1 MIVWMRTRFRVP
13 AGLLLVLILAPFAGC
28 HRRSRPNVLLVTIDT
43 LRADH
48 LGCYGY
54 PLARTPNIDRL
65 AAEGLRCA
73 NAISAAPITMPSHS
87 TILTGLYPP
96 AHGVRD
102 NGVYA
107 LADEVVTLPERLKAK
122 GYATQA
128 FVSAVVLSRRY
139 NLTQGFDGYDD
150 DLWAEDAPKMFMIR
164 DRPAARTAEK
174 FVAWLDGWEKERGRR
189 PFFAW
194 VHFFDPHQPY
204 SPPPQDLALAPT
216 PYDGEITSADRGVGR
231 LIEALRAKGILDDTL
246 VVLTADHGESLG
258 EHQEKT
264 HAIFVYDATVHVP
277 LVWRYPR
284 VMPSG
289 RVYTGP
295 VRSVDIVP
303 TILGVLGLPGG
314 SETQGQ
320 DLLGALRGT
329 VRPPELPQYSE
340 SLLSELG
347 FGMAPLH
354 AVRWDGYKWI
364 RAPRPE
370 LYDLRNDPKE
380 LHNLYPG
387 DERRARLLDAELQRI
402 LDESGKRATKAKQNP
417 MTRETQEMLQALGY
431 LAPGA
436 ERRGV
441 SGMDPKDGIKIYNK
455 LEDARH
461 LAQRKKWEESARLLN
476 EILAQLPGHVSA
488 RNVLALCRLR
498 QGRLQEA
505 KDQYLRSLATDPN
518 QFRVHAML
526 GTVALM
532 QGRLEEAEKQY
543 QTVLAANAGFVEA
556 MANLGFIASLRGDD
570 KSAEEWYQKAI
581 AADPGFP
588 LARRRFGDLHYEAGR
603 YADALGFYE
612 KALEVSPHDFR
623 AAIQAGNSARRLKDP
638 EKAASYFRRA
648 AAMRPDSWV
657 PSYNLA
663 CLFAVDGRTKDALA
677 ALEVAVSK
685 GLNLPRLLAGD
696 PDLASLRDEPGF
708 RQMADRVR
716 RARARR
722 GEEDDEAS

>member
-1 MIVWMRTRFRVP
+1 MHSRMHTPSRV
-13 AGLLLVLILAPFAGC
+13 AVGLVLAVALFPFTGC
-28 HRRSRPNVLLVTIDT
+28 RTRSRPNVLLVTIDT
-43 LRADH
+43 LRADR
-48 LGCYGY
+48 LGCYGF
-54 PLARTPNIDRL
+54 PQARTPHIDRL
-65 AAEGLRCA
+65 AAEGVRCE
-73 NAISAAPITMPSHS
+73 NAVSAAPITMPSHS

-107 LADEVVTLPERLKAK
+107 LGDDVVTLPERLKAR

-139 NLTQGFDGYDD
+139 NLTQGFDDYDD

-164 DRPAARTAEK
+164 DRPAERTAEK
-174 FVAWLDGWEKERGRR
+174 FVTWLEGWHKDSGRR

-204 SPPPQDLALAPT
+204 SPPAADRALSPT
-216 PYDGEITSADRGVGR
+216 LYDAEIAAADRGVGR
-231 LIEALRAKGILDDTL
+231 LVEVLRAKGILDDTL

-264 HAIFVYDATVHVP
+264 HAIFIYDATVHVP
-277 LVWRYPR
+277 LVWRHPR
-284 VMPSG
+284 TLPSG
-289 RVYTGP
+289 SVYAGP
-295 VRSVDIVP
+295 VRGVDIVP
-303 TILGVLGLPGG
+303 TILGILGLPGG

-320 DLLGALRGT
+320 ELLAALRGT

-354 AVRWDGYKWI
+354 GVRWDGYKWI
-364 RAPRPE
+364 RAPKPE

-380 LHNLYPG
+380 LKNLYPG

-402 LDESGKRATKAKQNP
+402 LDESGGRASKPKENP

-455 LEDARH
+455 LEEARH
-461 LAQRKKWEESARLLN
+461 LAQRKRWEESVRLLG
-476 EILAQLPGHVSA
+476 EILGELPGHVSA

-498 QGRLQEA
+498 QGRLEEA
-505 KDQYLRSLATDPN
+505 QDQYLRSLATDPN

-526 GTVALM
+526 GTIALM
-532 QGRLEEAEKQY
+532 QGRLDDAEKQY
-543 QTVLAANAGFVEA
+543 RRTLAASPAFVEA
-556 MANLGFIASLRGDD
+556 MANLGFIASLRNDD
-570 KSAEEWYQKAI
+570 KTAAEWYEKAI
-581 AADPGFP
+581 ASDPGFP

-603 YADALGFYE
+603 YKEALGFYE
-612 KALEVSPHDFR
+612 KALEVARSDFR
-623 AAIQAGNSARRLKDP
+623 AAIQAGNSARRLDD
-638 EKAASYFRRA
+638 AARAESFFRRA
-648 AAMRPDSWV
+648 ATMRPDSWV

-663 CLFAVDGRTKDALA
+663 CLYAIGGRSKDALE
-677 ALEVAVSK
+677 ALEGAVSK
-685 GLNLPRLLAGD
+685 GFHSPRLLLED
-696 PDLASLRDEPGF
+696 KDLASLRKAPAFQQIADRARQAAGKHPEEDEP
-708 RQMADRVR
+708 
-716 RARARR
+716 
-722 GEEDDEAS
+722 AS

>member
-1 MIVWMRTRFRVP
+1 MLLPMNPSRLT
-13 AGLLLVLILAPFAGC
+13 AGLVLALSLFPFTACRG
-28 HRRSRPNVLLVTIDT
+28 RSRPNVLLVTIDT

-48 LGCYGY
+48 LGCYGFR
-54 PLARTPNIDRL
+54 LARTPNIDRL
-65 AAEGLRCA
+65 AAEGVRCA
-73 NAISAAPITMPSHS
+73 NAVSAAPITMPSHS

-107 LADEVVTLPERLKAK
+107 LADDVVTLPERLKAK

-164 DRPAARTAEK
+164 DRPAERTAEK
-174 FVAWLDGWEKERGRR
+174 FVAWLDNWQKESGRR

-204 SPPPQDLALAPT
+204 SPPAQDRALSPT
-216 PYDGEITSADRGVGR
+216 LYDAEIAAADRGVGR
-231 LIEALRAKGILDDTL
+231 LVEALRARGILDDTL
-246 VVLTADHGESLG
+246 VVFTADHGESLG

-264 HAIFVYDATVHVP
+264 HAIFIYDATVHVP

-284 VMPSG
+284 VMPTG
-289 RVYTGP
+289 RVYPGP
-295 VRSVDIVP
+295 VRTVDIVP
-303 TILGVLGLPGG
+303 TILGILGLPGG
-314 SETQGQ
+314 GETQGQ
-320 DLLGALRGT
+320 DLLPALRGT
-329 VRPPELPQYSE
+329 VPPPELPQYSE

-354 AVRWDGYKWI
+354 GVRWDGYKWI
-364 RAPRPE
+364 RAPKPE

-387 DERRARLLDAELQRI
+387 DERRGRLLDAELQRI
-402 LDESGKRATKAKQNP
+402 LDESEKRATKAKENP

-441 SGMDPKDGIKIYNK
+441 SGMDPKDGIKVYNK

-461 LAQRKKWEESARLLN
+461 LAQRKKWEEAARMLG
-476 EILAQLPGHVSA
+476 EILDELPGHVSA

-498 QGRLQEA
+498 QGRLEEA

-532 QGRLEEAEKQY
+532 QGRLDEADKQY
-543 QTVLAANAGFVEA
+543 HTALAANSGFVEA
-556 MANLGFIASLRGDD
+556 MANLGFIASLRNDD
-570 KSAEEWYQKAI
+570 KTAEQWYQKAI

-603 YADALGFYE
+603 YEDALGFYE
-612 KALEVSPHDFR
+612 KALEVSPNDFR
-623 AAIQAGNSARRLKDP
+623 AAIQAGNSARRLSDP
-638 EKAASYFRRA
+638 ARAESFFRRA
-648 AAMRPDSWV
+648 ASMRPDSWI
-657 PSYNLA
+657 PPYNLA
-663 CLFAVDGRTKDALA
+663 CLFAVGGRSKEALDALDG
-677 ALEVAVSK
+677 AVSK
-685 GLNLPRLLAGD
+685 GLNRPRLLAGD
-696 PDLASLRDEPGF
+696 PDLASLRSAPAF
-708 RQMADRVR
+708 RQLADRVR
-716 RARARR
+716 STARKHPDA
-722 GEEDDEAS
+722 DEAS

>member
-1 MIVWMRTRFRVP
+1 MDLPMRPSRLT
-13 AGLLLVLILAPFAGC
+13 AGLVLALAFLPFAGC
-28 HRRSRPNVLLVTIDT
+28 HTRPHPNVLLVTIDT
-43 LRADH
+43 LRVDH
-48 LGCYGY
+48 LGCYGFT
-54 PLARTPNIDRL
+54 LARTPNIDRL
-65 AAEGLRCA
+65 AAEGVRCE
-73 NAISAAPITMPSHS
+73 NAVSAAPITMPSHS

-122 GYATQA
+122 GYETQA
-128 FVSAVVLSRRY
+128 FVSAVVLNRRY

-174 FVAWLDGWEKERGRR
+174 FVAWLDGWQKKPARR

-204 SPPPQDLALAPT
+204 SPPPEDRALSPT
-216 PYDGEITSADRGVGR
+216 LYDGEIAAADRGVGR
-231 LIEALRAKGILDDTL
+231 LIEVLRGKGLLDDTL

-264 HAIFVYDATVHVP
+264 HAIFIYDATVHVP

-284 VMPSG
+284 MMPSG
-289 RVYTGP
+289 SVYPGP

-303 TILGVLGLPGG
+303 TILGILGLPGG
-314 SETQGQ
+314 SETQGEN
-320 DLLGALRGT
+320 LLPALRGT
-329 VRPPELPQYSE
+329 VRPLELPQYSE

-354 AVRWDGYKWI
+354 GVRWDGYKWI
-364 RAPRPE
+364 RAPKPE
-370 LYDLRNDPKE
+370 LYDLRKDPHE

-402 LDESGKRATKAKQNP
+402 LDESEKRATKAKENP

-441 SGMDPKDGIKIYNK
+441 SGMDPKDGIKIYNE

-461 LAQRKKWEESARLLN
+461 LAQRKKWEESAKLLQK
-476 EILAQLPGHVSA
+476 ILDELPGHVSA
-488 RNVLALCRLR
+488 RNVLALCRVR
-498 QGRLQEA
+498 QGRLEEA
-505 KDQYLRSLATDPN
+505 KEEYLRSLATDPD

-532 QGRLEEAEKQY
+532 QGRLNDADKEY
-543 QTVLAANAGFVEA
+543 QTALAANPGFVEA

-570 KSAEEWYQKAI
+570 KTAQQWYEKAT

-603 YADALGFYE
+603 YKEALGFYE
-612 KALEVSPHDFR
+612 KALEVSHDDFR
-623 AAIQAGNSARRLKDP
+623 AAIQAGNSARRLNDP
-638 EKAASYFRRA
+638 ARAESFFQRA
-648 AAMRPDSWV
+648 AQMRPDSWI
-657 PSYNLA
+657 PPYNLA
-663 CLFAVDGRTKDALA
+663 CLFAVGGRSKDALA
-677 ALEVAVSK
+677 ALDGAVGK
-685 GLNLPRLLAGD
+685 GMNRPRLLLED
-696 PDLASLRDEPGF
+696 PDLASLRAAPEF
-708 RQMADRVR
+708 RKLADRVR
-716 RARARR
+716 KAA
-722 GEEDDEAS
+722 GKHADEDEDS